1 MKTILDVELAGQRV
15 WCRVDFNVPLD
26 AGGNITDDTRIR
38 GALPTIRHAVEKGA
52 KVIVA
57 SHLGRPKGKPAPQ
70 YSLSPVARRLSEL
83 LDRPV
88 EFAPDCVGPEAEA
101 RAASLADGDVL
112 LLENLRYH
120 AGEEANDDAFAV
132 SLARLCDVYVND
144 AFAVCHRRHA
154 SVDAI
159 VRHAPVAVAGLLLKD
174 ELDYYARAMTAP
186 SRPLAAIV
194 GGAKVSSKLKA
205 LNKMLDRVD
214 LVVIG
219 GAMANT
225 FLKFMG
231 IEVGAS
237 LVEDDMVEAAGD
249 VLRQAAE
256 KGIRTYLPVDAV
268 VADRFDASAVTKIV
282 PVDHVPEGWMILDIG
297 PATSLLFAEAIQDA
311 RTIVW
316 NGPMGAFEMDAFS
329 RGTLALVADMGRSHA
344 LTVVGG
350 GDTDTA
356 VHQAGGADRMSFI
369 STGGGAFL
377 NLMEGKTLP
386 AVAALEAAQGG
397 GA

>member
-1 MKTILDVELAGQRV
+1 MKTILDVELAGRKA

-26 AGGNITDDTRIR
+26 ANGNITDDTRIR
-38 GALPTIRHAVEKGA
+38 GALPTIRHAVDKGA

-70 YSLSPVARRLSEL
+70 YSLGPVARRLSEL
-83 LDRPV
+83 LGRTV
-88 EFAPDCVGPEAEA
+88 EFAPDCVGPEAET
-101 RAASLADGDVL
+101 RAAALADGGVL

-120 AGEEANDDAFAV
+120 AGEEANDDAFAAA
-132 SLARLCDVYVND
+132 LAKTCDVYVND

-159 VRHAPVAVAGLLLKD
+159 VRHAPVAVGGLLLKD

-205 LNKMLDRVD
+205 LNNMLDRVD
-214 LVVIG
+214 QVIIG

-231 IEVGAS
+231 ISVGAS

-249 VLRQAAE
+249 VLRRAAE
-256 KGIRTYLPVDAV
+256 KGIRVYLPVDAV
-268 VADRFDASAVTKIV
+268 VADRFDANAVTKIV

-297 PATSLLFAEAIQDA
+297 PATSLLFAESLQDA

-329 RGTLALVADMGRSHA
+329 RGTLALVADMGRCHA

-356 VHQAGGADRMSFI
+356 VHQAGGAERMSFI

-386 AVAALEAAQGG
+386 AVAALEAAQSS